1 MHSFSIVFLLRKG
14 SRKAKRQILSPAAG
28 TNDLALR
35 PQFYLILRS
44 TSTQVRLVTG
54 QSLDKRHDIQ
64 YIKCTTLTNGPFIA
78 RWIGRSGSPPKRKTE
93 CMPKIVDEQ
102 MREAT
107 RNRIVR
113 VAASE
118 FARLGFDQANINVI
132 AEQAGI
138 GKGTIYLYF
147 ESKRDLFLSMLRSI
161 AQEQLAAIR
170 QAIAVEGT
178 IRQRLERLFRA
189 FAHLAAVESDSF
201 NVYMSALYGVN
212 RAFQSEATG
221 LLRDYVAVIA
231 LMLEQGQARGEIRS
245 HNV

>member
-1 MHSFSIVFLLRKG
+1 MR
-14 SRKAKRQILSPAAG
+14 
-28 TNDLALR
+28 
-35 PQFYLILRS
+35 
-44 TSTQVRLVTG
+44 
-54 QSLDKRHDIQ
+54 
-64 YIKCTTLTNGPFIA
+64 
-78 RWIGRSGSPPKRKTE
+78 GRTHGFVSHLPGGY
-93 CMPKIVDEQ
+93 MPKIVDEQ

-107 RNRIVR
+107 RRRIIR
-113 VAASE
+113 EAARE

-147 ESKRDLFLSMLRSI
+147 ESKRDLFLAMLRSI
-161 AQEQLAAIR
+161 AQEQLTAIR
-170 QAIAVEGT
+170 QAIAPEGT

-189 FAHLAAVESDSF
+189 FAHLAAQESDSF

-231 LMLEQGQARGEIRS
+231 LMLEQSQARGEITCHDVEATALMILS
-245 HNV
+245 LTESYILSAKVLGQSEQSVAQQANLVVELILQVIGTTAS